1 MGKSDPS
8 DPSDSKHEQKLQA
21 VLLADSFD
29 RAWDPVTSE
38 AHPSSSSSRD
48 DGPSSCAAPDRGR
61 ERPLVLCP
69 LNGVPLLRHSVDFL
83 QGSGVEELFVLCGR
97 GVDAVEDYLR
107 SCAPGIREDG
117 RGGKAEDGHDKD
129 GGVRR
134 RDSAG
139 AAGGSRIVW
148 SSKMTITT
156 MRFTDCTNAG
166 DALREL
172 DRRNVVKSDP
182 FILMQ
187 GDAVTNA
194 DLRGAMA
201 GHKARKKRDS
211 SAIMTILLHEV
222 GGWGLDDRDPKGEE
236 GGGDGSANPNAPG
249 YAVRPDH
256 RLPSLRGPDDDLL
269 LALDRTHSDR
279 ILLWDSSPSK
289 TSASVPAVFFAE
301 NSSSIVLTRDHL
313 DVGVDLCSPDVL
325 ARFSDEF
332 DYRRLRSQFVSNSV
346 SEEESGLQSRIHAHI
361 IVRGEYAGR
370 VGDMRRYHAVSMDLL
385 RRWCY
390 PLVPDGYGR
399 MGPGAAGTCYAV
411 DRNLVY
417 RAECGGS
424 EVGRSTVLSGPLLL
438 GPRCT
443 VGGGCHLRRSVLG
456 PGCNVG
462 DGCRLVDCHLW
473 GDVTVGDGAVLD
485 GAVVCEGAVIGRNA
499 VLRRGCVVGRDCKV
513 GEGVVLD
520 EFTRITLAPEA
531 DDGDDYSGFLSE
543 SESESSSDSD
553 GSEDSDDEGDAE
565 AGKGA
570 VQVVN
575 AQDVGDG
582 AASAARA
589 MTDTDVVGPDGLGR
603 VWTPPV
609 PDDYDSDDPDEAE
622 EARAASLELARARS
636 IGYDTSLL
644 YRRWEGGQF
653 GADDDADDGFSLDDA
668 SDGHADDGDG
678 GWGEDGTSADH
689 DHQARDASANLDGDG
704 MIITGRQRGVDV
716 VRELRDICLEHET
729 SQPVELLRIE
739 LNSFKFSQNAT
750 YADCCRGAILSVVD
764 RVLADDP
771 SPGPATLARLLRVH
785 MEYWKA
791 LFGLICMGPEEE
803 GAVIRAL
810 ESAGTSGTGA
820 ASAAL
825 SAEPAFRF
833 ALQTLNDMDVVGD
846 AAILSWAEE
855 RRGETDD
862 DGPVGRLFR
871 QKHTQDFLE
880 WLEEDSDDD
889 DEDSSS
895 GDGSDGSSDSDSD

>member
-1 MGKSDPS
+1 MAFLRRTNLLVKKTNGK
-8 DPSDSKHEQKLQA
+8 
-21 VLLADSFD
+21 
-29 RAWDPVTSE
+29 
-38 AHPSSSSSRD
+38 
-48 DGPSSCAAPDRGR
+48 
-61 ERPLVLCP
+61 
-69 LNGVPLLRHSVDFL
+69 
-83 QGSGVEELFVLCGR
+83 
-97 GVDAVEDYLR
+97 R
-107 SCAPGIREDG
+107 S
-117 RGGKAEDGHDKD
+117 
-129 GGVRR
+129 
-134 RDSAG
+134 
-139 AAGGSRIVW
+139 
-148 SSKMTITT
+148 
-156 MRFTDCTNAG
+156 
-166 DALREL
+166 ALREL

-211 SAIMTILLHEV
+211 SAIMTVLLHEV
-222 GGWGLDDRDPKGEE
+222 GGWGLDGDGDGGA
-236 GGGDGSANPNAPG
+236 GGGDRANPNAPG
-249 YAVRPDH
+249 CGGGPDH
-256 RLPSLRGPDDDLL
+256 RLPPLRGAADDLL

-279 ILLWDSSPSK
+279 ILLWDSTPSR

-301 NSSSIVLTRDHL
+301 NSSSITLTRDHL

-346 SEEESGLQSRIHAHI
+346 SEEESGLQSRIHAHV
-361 IVRGEYAGR
+361 IVKGEYAGR

-399 MGPGAAGTCYAV
+399 LGTGAGGTGYAV

-424 EVGRSTVLSGPLLL
+424 AVGRSTILSGPLLL

-443 VGGGCHLRRSVLG
+443 VGGGCDLRRSVLG
-456 PGCNVG
+456 PGCGVG

-473 GDVTVGDGAVLD
+473 GNVVIEDGARLD
-485 GAVVCEGAVIGRNA
+485 GAIVCEGAVIKRNA
-499 VLRRGCVVGRDCKV
+499 VLKRGCVVGRDCVV

-543 SESESSSDSD
+543 SESSSDSSS
-553 GSEDSDDEGDAE
+553 GEDSDGEE
-565 AGKGA
+565 AAANDGA

-575 AQDVGDG
+575 AQDVGDS
-582 AASAARA
+582 APSAAQA
-589 MTDTDVVGPDGLGR
+589 MTNAEIVGPDGLGR
-603 VWTPPV
+603 VWAPPV

-622 EARAASLELARARS
+622 EARNASVELARAQS
-636 IGYDTSLL
+636 IGYDMSLL
-644 YRRWEGGQF
+644 YRKWEGGQF
-653 GADDDADDGFSLDDA
+653 DADDDEDDGFSLDDA
-668 SDGHADDGDG
+668 SDGDASDDDDG
-678 GWGEDGTSADH
+678 WGDDGTAADH
-689 DHQARDASANLDGDG
+689 DQARDASANLDGDG
-704 MIITGRQRGVDV
+704 MIIAGRQRGVDV

-729 SQPVELLRIE
+729 SQPVDLLRIE

-771 SPGPATLARLLRVH
+771 SPGPAKLAKLLRGH
-785 MEYWKA
+785 MGYWKG

-810 ESAGTSGTGA
+810 ESAAASGAGA

-833 ALQTLNDMDVVGD
+833 VLQTLNDMDVVGD
-846 AAILSWAEE
+846 GAILSWAEE
-855 RRGETDD
+855 RRGESDD

-880 WLEEDSDDD
+880 WLEEDSEDDD
-889 DEDSSS
+889 DSSS
-895 GDGSDGSSDSDSD
+895 GDGSDGSSDSD